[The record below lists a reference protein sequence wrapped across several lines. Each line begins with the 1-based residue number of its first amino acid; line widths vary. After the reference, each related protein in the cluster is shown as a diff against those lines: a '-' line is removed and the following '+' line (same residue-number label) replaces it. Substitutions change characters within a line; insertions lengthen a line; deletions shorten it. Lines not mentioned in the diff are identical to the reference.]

1 MPEAVVAKAELDAHV
16 EEEMKRA
23 RDEQGTVTMSMDEVK
38 KLLGATDSISGVE
51 STAADMTIYNR
62 YDGVSSRITTDL
74 AGQTLRVRF
83 EKGHPMAG
91 ELVWTT
97 KPPAEAP
104 KPGTLLCP
112 LHVDSEE
119 REYLNSLHFEGKT
132 CKKSTMKTLYDKDMH
147 FEKGHGNIFKA
158 VEKDKDRQL
167 QVQQMALM
175 QEQTAAMKTMA
186 AGQAT
191 NGAGTETEAQAEVV
205 PEAEASTDDKHCDAC
220 HQVIEGKLA
229 DHSC

>member
-16 EEEMKRA
+16 EEEMMRA
-23 RDEQGTVTMSMDEVK
+23 QQDQGAVTMTIDEVK
-38 KLLGATDSISGVE
+38 ALLAGTDSHVSGVE

-62 YDGVSSRITTDL
+62 FDGVPSRITTDL

-97 KPPAEAP
+97 KPPEHAP
-104 KPGTLLCP
+104 EPGKLLCP

-119 REYLNSLHFEGKT
+119 RKYLNGLHFEGKT
-132 CKKSTMKTLYDKDMH
+132 CPKSTLKTLYDKDNH
-147 FEKGHGNIFKA
+147 FEKGHGNIYKA

-167 QVQQMALM
+167 QIQQMALM
-175 QEQTAAMKTMA
+175 QEQTNAMKAMA
-186 AGQAT
+186 GTQ
-191 NGAGTETEAQAEVV
+191 NGAGTDTAAQAEEA
-205 PEAEASTDDKHCDAC
+205 PETDETRCDAC
-220 HQVIEGKLA
+220 QQVIEGKLA

>member
-1 MPEAVVAKAELDAHV
+1 MPEAAVAKAELDAHV
-16 EEEMKRA
+16 EEEITRA
-23 RDEQGTVTMSMDEVK
+23 QQEQGAVTMSIDEVK

-62 YDGVSSRITTDL
+62 YDGVPSRITTDL

-91 ELVWTT
+91 DLVWTT
-97 KPPAEAP
+97 KAPAEAP

-112 LHVDSEE
+112 LHPDSEE
-119 REYLNSLHFEGKT
+119 RKYLDSLHFEGKT
-132 CKKSTMKTLYDKDMH
+132 CKKSTMKTLYDRDMH
-147 FEKGHGNIFKA
+147 FEKGHGNIYKA

-175 QEQTAAMKTMA
+175 QEQTKAMQAMA
-186 AGQAT
+186 AA
-191 NGAGTETEAQAEVV
+191 NGAQTGTTESTAQAVEE
-205 PEAEASTDDKHCDAC
+205 PSTDETRCDAC
-220 HQVIEGKLA
+220 QEVIEGELK

>member
-1 MPEAVVAKAELDAHV
+1 MPGAAAKAELDAHV
-16 EEEMKRA
+16 EEEIARA
-23 RDEQGTVTMSMDEVK
+23 QQDQGVVTMSMDEVK

-62 YDGVSSRITTDL
+62 SDGVPSRITTDL

-97 KPPAEAP
+97 KPPETP
-104 KPGTLLCP
+104 PVVGELLCP
-112 LHVDSEE
+112 LHPDSEE
-119 REYLNSLHFEGKT
+119 RAYLDSLHFAGKL
-132 CKKSTMKTLYDKDMH
+132 CKKRTLKTLYDKDMH
-147 FEKGHGNIFKA
+147 FEKGHGAIYKA
-158 VEKDKDRQL
+158 IEKDKSRQL
-167 QVQQMALM
+167 QLQQMELM
-175 QEQTAAMKTMA
+175 QEQTNAMKAMA
-186 AGQAT
+186 GAQ
-191 NGAGTETEAQAEVV
+191 NGGGTETEVQAVV
-205 PEAEASTDDKHCDAC
+205 QEPSNDKHCDSC